1 VAAEVPR
8 RTATDLLRLTRRE
21 AIRIVAGAVLTAA
34 ICWYF
39 GVDVLHAILLG
50 CAITVL
56 GLAVGVASAA
66 PEARDLSWIGGA
78 RSRREGSRN
87 DVSSLSSSLHVGW
100 GLVGLTAERQLH
112 QLARRRLA
120 LEGLDLQNA
129 DHRAAIES
137 RIGTRAYRALVLER
151 RRQLRLRTLMHCLQV
166 LDALNPTYYPAPQHR
181 LRGRERRPN
190 PGRTLER

>member
-1 VAAEVPR
+1 MPR
-8 RTATDLLRLTRRE
+8 RSATGMLRLSRRE
-21 AIRIVAGAVLTAA
+21 AIRIVCGAVLVTAL
-34 ICWYF
+34 CWYF
-39 GVDVLHAILLG
+39 GTDVWHAILLG

-56 GLAVGVASAA
+56 GLAVEVATSA
-66 PEARDLSWIGGA
+66 PEARDLSWLGGA

-87 DVSSLSSSLHVGW
+87 DVASLSSSLHVGW
-100 GLVGLTAERQLH
+100 GLVGLTAERHLH

-129 DHRAAIES
+129 DDRVAIES
-137 RIGTRAYRALVLER
+137 RIGTRAYRVLVLDR

-166 LDALNPTYYPAPQHR
+166 LDALNPTYYPTPQHR
-181 LRGRERRPN
+181 LRGRRRRPN